1 MKTYWANFVK
11 TGDPNKGSHD
21 MLAGDLVALHAQPPF
36 WPRFTTRADDEPE
49 ADARLG
55 NQVQV
60 LTPPAL
66 LTPQGPHP
74 FDTFRTEHFCDTWQ
88 PLLTFDNGNEPQ
100 QP

>member
-11 TGDPNKGSHD
+11 TGNPNIGSFNI
-21 MLAGDLVALHAQPPF
+21 LAGVMGPPGRPPF
-36 WPRFTTRADDEPE
+36 WPPFDTL
-49 ADARLG
+49 LG
-55 NQVQV
+55 NQIQA
-60 LTPPAL
+60 LTPQGL